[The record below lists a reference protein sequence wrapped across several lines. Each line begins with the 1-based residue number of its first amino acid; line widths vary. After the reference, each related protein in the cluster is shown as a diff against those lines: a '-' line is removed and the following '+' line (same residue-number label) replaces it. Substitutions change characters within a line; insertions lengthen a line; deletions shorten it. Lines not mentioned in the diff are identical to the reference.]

1 MKAAEVHVIHPSL
14 CRPILIAG
22 VDRGFLILESML
34 VTALVVMGGLDWRT
48 LSMAAVLV
56 LALHPA
62 IAWATRLD
70 PEISL
75 VYVRSLGG
83 QDFYPAA
90 ASVRARAAAV
100 HPAVPAIRG

>member
-1 MKAAEVHVIHPSL
+1 VRSAELHVIHPSL
-14 CRPILIAG
+14 WRPILIAG

-34 VTALVVMGGLDWRT
+34 VTALVVMGGLDYRT

-56 LALHPA
+56 LVLHRS
-62 IAWATRLD
+62 IAWATRMD
-70 PEISL
+70 PEIGV

-90 ASVRARAAAV
+90 PGLRARPAAV
-100 HPAVPAIRG
+100 HPAVPAV